1 VRRRTSMGST
11 RGISLAS
18 PQNGTT
24 ANTLNLLPS
33 TPKTAQILAA
43 GELGEVR
50 KLANAEDPVC
60 VRRGGPV
67 CVRRGG
73 PVCVRLVR
81 LGELGEV
88 RKLANAE
95 NPCLCATRR
104 TCLCASCASWRAR
117 RGAKTCKLPGEV
129 RKNLLS
135 LTPRRGREKGR
146 MYFPQRKTPG
156 QGLGACTGCTPCWF
170 TRAPVRLQ

>member
-1 VRRRTSMGST
+1 MGST

-88 RKLANAE
+88 RKPAN
-95 NPCLCATRR
+95 
-104 TCLCASCASWRAR
+104 SQ
-117 RGAKTCKLPGEV
+117 V
-129 RKNLLS
+129 RCEKIFS
-135 LTPRRGREKGR
+135 L
-146 MYFPQRKTPG
+146 
-156 QGLGACTGCTPCWF
+156 
-170 TRAPVRLQ
+170 

>member
-1 VRRRTSMGST
+1 MGST

-50 KLANAEDPVC
+50 KLANAEDLFVCDAEDLFVCDAEDLFVC
-60 VRRGGPV
+60 VLCVLASSARCENLQTRRTPV

-88 RKLANAE
+88 RKPAN
-95 NPCLCATRR
+95 
-104 TCLCASCASWRAR
+104 SQ
-117 RGAKTCKLPGEV
+117 V
-129 RKNLLS
+129 RCEKIFS
-135 LTPRRGREKGR
+135 L
-146 MYFPQRKTPG
+146 
-156 QGLGACTGCTPCWF
+156 
-170 TRAPVRLQ
+170 

>member
-1 VRRRTSMGST
+1 MGST

-67 CVRRGG
+67 CVR
-73 PVCVRLVR
+73 LVR

-88 RKLANAE
+88 RKPAN
-95 NPCLCATRR
+95 
-104 TCLCASCASWRAR
+104 SQ
-117 RGAKTCKLPGEV
+117 V
-129 RKNLLS
+129 RCEKIFS
-135 LTPRRGREKGR
+135 L
-146 MYFPQRKTPG
+146 
-156 QGLGACTGCTPCWF
+156 
-170 TRAPVRLQ
+170 